1 MPFQKTFR
9 ILLEEDNTDGSI
21 LDSFGGASFLALNG
35 TDTSG
40 AMNADSVV
48 LGVDGTAAEGKPG
61 WLTEAADGS
70 GDYAKE
76 KCIATNSGW
85 VFMPGSTATG
95 SDNTNAQPE
104 VIECHRRLKD
114 TIGVPT
120 GNQVSI
126 GTSSSKTTF
135 YPDGDTFTGEASS
148 DLGDVVAYVYFNE
161 AVNVT
166 GTPQLQ
172 LNQATALGSNF
183 GTIKSSQYNMEQ
195 LISSGIKNRILSNSE
210 VFNKRNRKTIEK
222 LSSISYDEYKKFKGH
237 PSFIPYLQK
246 MSTIKYYSK
255 TNIGSRPSKRGDKGD
270 EFNFDKLRAIPFVGS
285 WNQLKQ
291 NVPGFY
297 GLGSSINYFYKN
309 NKIKDVKLLYQEV
322 PFFRAL
328 VSNSM
333 MSLTKSFFELTS
345 YMSKDEEFGDF
356 WKIINDEYILTKK
369 MLLKISNFKEL
380 MENEPANKLSIE
392 TRESIV
398 MPLITVQQYALQ
410 IVKEIESGKI
420 KNIDKSTFEK
430 IITRS
435 LYGNINASRNSA

>member
-35 TDTSG
+35 TDASG

-120 GNQVSI
+120 GNQLSI

-183 GTIKSSQYNMEQ
+183 GTIMDYNASYSDESNGIVAFALPAGEDTRTSNVTNNTLG
-195 LISSGIKNRILSNSE
+195 LITS
-210 VFNKRNRKTIEK
+210 
-222 LSSISYDEYKKFKGH
+222 
-237 PSFIPYLQK
+237 
-246 MSTIKYYSK
+246 STISLNSGGIDKMTGDRIILEDVIASYSDND
-255 TNIGSRPSKRGDKGD
+255 TEAGIVLEN
-270 EFNFDKLRAIPFVGS
+270 
-285 WNQLKQ
+285 
-291 NVPGFY
+291 
-297 GLGSSINYFYKN
+297 
-309 NKIKDVKLLYQEV
+309 
-322 PFFRAL
+322 
-328 VSNSM
+328 
-333 MSLTKSFFELTS
+333 
-345 YMSKDEEFGDF
+345 EFGHLLEEAGGGMPAD
-356 WKIINDEYILTKK
+356 LT
-369 MLLKISNFKEL
+369 LEL
-380 MENEPANKLSIE
+380 DSDASF
-392 TRESIV
+392 
-398 MPLITVQQYALQ
+398 TV
-410 IVKEIESGKI
+410 S
-420 KNIDKSTFEK
+420 
-430 IITRS
+430 
-435 LYGNINASRNSA
+435 